1 MTDPI
6 ERAARALCDAWMMDP
21 DMPAWVANPLDRPA
35 PILWQRYAPGVR
47 AAILAFLDSQEDGV
61 AEAIQDA
68 ADIDAN
74 SMTYAR
80 SVLRAL
86 RKAAGGGE

>member
-1 MTDPI
+1 MTNDPI
-6 ERAARALCDAWMMDP
+6 ERAAMALLA
-21 DMPAWVANPLDRPA
+21 AQTAV
-35 PILWQRYAPGVR
+35 LWTELSDDGRSLTLAHAR
-47 AAILAFLDSQEDGV
+47 AAILAFLDGQEDGV

-86 RKAAGGGE
+86 RKAAVGEG